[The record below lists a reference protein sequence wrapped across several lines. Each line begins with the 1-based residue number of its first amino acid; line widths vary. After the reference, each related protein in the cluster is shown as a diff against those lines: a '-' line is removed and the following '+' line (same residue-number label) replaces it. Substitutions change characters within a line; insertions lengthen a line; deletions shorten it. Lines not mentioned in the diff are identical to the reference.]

1 MIIIS
6 ANQSKWNNAKGPI
19 RTQGKNRQTA
29 PCAGKTRVTKSCLVL
44 VLHLSG
50 WMGGV
55 SFFLGQSGSEVQQGQ
70 GCFRIC
76 STLTRK
82 LLFHLHNTFFSFI
95 SISAQRNRHKTV
107 NLVIL
112 TSIGKRLISTTYPV
126 WHPTCQADKMLP
138 FRTRERPATRTCT
151 PH

>member
-19 RTQGKNRQTA
+19 RTQDKNRQTA

-55 SFFLGQSGSEVQQGQ
+55 GFFWTNQEARCNKAKVVLEYV
-70 GCFRIC
+70 
-76 STLTRK
+76 
-82 LLFHLHNTFFSFI
+82 
-95 SISAQRNRHKTV
+95 RH
-107 NLVIL
+107 
-112 TSIGKRLISTTYPV
+112 
-126 WHPTCQADKMLP
+126 
-138 FRTRERPATRTCT
+138 
-151 PH
+151 

>member
-1 MIIIS
+1 MVIIS

-55 SFFLGQSGSEVQQGQ
+55 SFFWTNQEARCNKAKVVLEYV
-70 GCFRIC
+70 
-76 STLTRK
+76 
-82 LLFHLHNTFFSFI
+82 
-95 SISAQRNRHKTV
+95 RN
-107 NLVIL
+107 
-112 TSIGKRLISTTYPV
+112 
-126 WHPTCQADKMLP
+126 
-138 FRTRERPATRTCT
+138 
-151 PH
+151 